1 MRLVV
6 GQAGDP
12 GGTQSLP
19 RLSGLL
25 SPARDSSSPK
35 LSRAST
41 VDEADEL
48 RTQLESMKI
57 QSRLQVLAAGCW
69 LLADVRCGSDG

>member
-1 MRLVV
+1 MRLEV
-6 GQAGDP
+6 GQVGAP
-12 GGTQSLP
+12 GGTDSLP
-19 RLSGLL
+19 RLSGLF

-35 LSRAST
+35 LSRASA

-48 RTQLESMKI
+48 RTQLESMQI
-57 QSRLQVLAAGCW
+57 QNRLQVLAAGCW